1 MEKIKNIGREK
12 AQAELRALFYTIRR
26 KNPIFGEIIISNSD
40 FHMNDYLES
49 LWRNMLELA
58 SKIYPERSGR
68 SKSECRTYG
77 NRRYYIQK
85 ASTGYFAY
93 PSISDPVFVKHLP
106 ESFDSLVA
114 AFEEAVAEA
123 EEDYSLVQT
132 EVVAACR
139 ADNIA
144 LITCMEKTQDIL
156 DEHGLKLTVM
166 VSTDNV
172 FSCSVDRQYYVEG
185 LPLEFN
191 SSASTIRE
199 DLMRILEE
207 NKEILTKSEDD
218 I

>member
-1 MEKIKNIGREK
+1 MPSPPGEQRFALSVLPSE
-12 AQAELRALFYTIRR
+12 RA
-26 KNPIFGEIIISNSD
+26 
-40 FHMNDYLES
+40 
-49 LWRNMLELA
+49 
-58 SKIYPERSGR
+58 
-68 SKSECRTYG
+68 
-77 NRRYYIQK
+77 
-85 ASTGYFAY
+85 FAY

-106 ESFDSLVA
+106 ESFDSLVS

-144 LITCMEKTQDIL
+144 LVTCMENTQDIL

-166 VSTDNV
+166 VSNDDV

-199 DLMRILEE
+199 DLMRIIEE
-207 NKEILTKSEDD
+207 NKEILTKEEDD